1 MSKQSHFARELA
13 LAKARATTSKHQRT
27 LRALLVQHPAIKD
40 AFQALP
46 PALRADAWLSAAE
59 YDDAVSIGLTLR
71 DLPGFKAPLLQRA
84 LAPFLSPEWTASTQ
98 DYAGSTPNRDFKF
111 SRRVYFTPE
120 QQEAIE
126 RHPSARWLRA
136 NDMGH
141 AVPTSLMLYVGIYAY
156 VTPDSPTCRVVVT
169 GIKEEVVRTEVKE
182 IVCA

>member
-1 MSKQSHFARELA
+1 MSKSHFARELTA
-13 LAKARATTSKHQRT
+13 TKARATAQRHQRI
-27 LRALLVQHPAIKD
+27 LRALLVTHPAIKET
-40 AFQALP
+40 FNMLP
-46 PALRADAWLSAAE
+46 PTLRADAWLSAAE
-59 YDDAVSIGLTLR
+59 YDDNVSIGVSLR
-71 DLPGFKAPLLQRA
+71 DLPGFKAPVLQRA
-84 LAPFLSPEWTASTQ
+84 LAPFLSPAWKASTQ

-136 NDMGH
+136 NDMGYTI
-141 AVPTSLMLYVGIYAY
+141 PTSLMLYVGIYAY

-169 GIKEEVVRTEVKE
+169 GVTERVVREEIKE